1 MSKKV
6 KAFELDTLRKAF
18 AGVKD
23 YVLVEPLKV
32 DAATDYNFRKNL
44 RAKKIRCQMVKN
56 SFAKKVLG
64 ENGINVDGHWSRT
77 TLLCW
82 GGSSIKELGT
92 VVDEQIKVAR
102 KDPKLPEKLKIKTGV
117 ADGQA
122 VSIDVMKTM
131 PTREEAIGGILQA
144 ILAPGSQLAN
154 LLTAPASSL
163 AGILKAIEEK
173 APAEA
178 APEAAPA
185 AAG

>member
-32 DAATDYNFRKNL
+32 DSAADYEFRKNL

-56 SFAKKVLG
+56 SLAKKVLA
-64 ENGINVDGHWSRT
+64 ENGVNVDGHWERT

-82 GGSSIKELGT
+82 GGANVKELSKT
-92 VVDEQIKVAR
+92 VKEQVAASR
-102 KDPKLPEKLKIKTGV
+102 KDPKAPEKLKIKTGV
-117 ADGQA
+117 ADGQL
-122 VSIDVMKTM
+122 VPIDVMETL
-131 PTREEAIGGILQA
+131 PTREEAIADLLNA
-144 ILAPGSQLAN
+144 ILSPGGTLAN
-154 LLTAPASSL
+154 LLTSPASNL

-173 APAEA
+173 APG
-178 APEAAPA
+178 EAAPA

>member
-56 SFAKKVLG
+56 SLAKKVFA
-64 ENGINVDGHWSRT
+64 ENGIAVDGHWAGT

-82 GGSSIKELGT
+82 GGANVKELSKT
-92 VVDEQIKVAR
+92 VKEEAAK
-102 KDPKLPEKLKIKTGV
+102 KDPKAPDKYKIKTGV
-117 ADGQA
+117 ADGQL
-122 VSIDVMKTM
+122 VSIDVMETL
-131 PTREEAIGGILQA
+131 PTREEAIADLLNA
-144 ILAPGSQLAN
+144 ILSPGGNLAN
-154 LLTAPASSL
+154 LLTAPASNL

-178 APEAAPA
+178 APA